1 MAQNIWSTQKRK
13 KPNIFTFLQSQFQ
26 SSAITEVIINTE
38 LHNKIQ
44 TLQEKVPSFTQLS
57 NELLDIVL
65 VLPI

>member
-1 MAQNIWSTQKRK
+1 MAQNISSTQKRI
-13 KPNIFTFLQSQFQ
+13 KPNIFTFLQSQLQ

-57 NELLDIVL
+57 NELLDVVL